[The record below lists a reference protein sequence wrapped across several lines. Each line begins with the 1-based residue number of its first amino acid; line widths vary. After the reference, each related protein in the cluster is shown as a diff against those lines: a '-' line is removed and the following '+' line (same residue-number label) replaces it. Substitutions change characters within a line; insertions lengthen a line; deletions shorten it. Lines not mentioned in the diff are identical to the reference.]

1 MAIQTN
7 NKFKEITATLQ
18 QIEKVNKMIAF
29 HKDFEKPDTN
39 AIENFEYLKHDFLRQ
54 LAELLKDFE
63 IEVRLPVAA

>member
-1 MAIQTN
+1 
-7 NKFKEITATLQ
+7 
-18 QIEKVNKMIAF
+18 MIAF